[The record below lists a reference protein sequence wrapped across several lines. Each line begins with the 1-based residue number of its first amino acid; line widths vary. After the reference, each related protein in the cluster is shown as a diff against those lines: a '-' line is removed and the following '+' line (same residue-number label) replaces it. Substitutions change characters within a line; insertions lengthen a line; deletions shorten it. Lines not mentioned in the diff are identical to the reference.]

1 MGRDLKPANLLVNN
15 NCDLKICDFG
25 LARVLSSAEEG
36 DCVGHTDYV
45 VTRWY
50 RAPEVGLL
58 ASQYTK
64 AIDMWAVGCIL
75 CELICRKPLFPGKD
89 YKDQIRKILAML
101 GTPSNEELQWLPQD
115 GVGIRFIQK

>member
-1 MGRDLKPANLLVNN
+1 MGSSCPENGGT
-15 NCDLKICDFG
+15 FG
-25 LARVLSSAEEG
+25 Q
-36 DCVGHTDYV
+36 TDYV

-50 RAPEVGLL
+50 RAPEVVLL

-64 AIDMWAVGCIL
+64 AIDIWAVGCIL

-101 GTPSNEELQWLPQD
+101 GTPSSEELQWLPQD
-115 GVGIRFIQK
+115 GVGIRFIQKCPRAEKARWREILPTAS